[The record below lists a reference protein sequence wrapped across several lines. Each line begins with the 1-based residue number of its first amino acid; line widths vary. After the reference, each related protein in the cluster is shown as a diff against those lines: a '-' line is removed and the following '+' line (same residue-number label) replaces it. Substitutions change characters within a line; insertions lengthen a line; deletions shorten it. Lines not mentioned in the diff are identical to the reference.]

1 MKTFILT
8 LAIALMGITTF
19 AQNKNKTGIKKQQ
32 TIVIVPGAWTD
43 PSAWAYVIP
52 SLKAKGFDVIAV
64 TLPGHGSDTTSFA
77 HINLQSYV
85 DAVKN
90 AIGDKTNIV
99 LVGHSMAGIVI
110 SQVAEDIPAQI
121 KKLVYVAA
129 YLPADGESLLA
140 LAQTDA
146 DAHVGKYLQ
155 IDQATGS
162 ANIAKEDIVDAFVA
176 DSPKP
181 VQEQVV
187 AGFKA
192 DPLAPLAGTVK
203 LTAANFGS
211 ITKTYI
217 HTLNDHTVSY
227 KLQLAMVAK
236 AHVKKEYELPSSHTP
251 FLSMPDKLA
260 AIIINEAK

>member
-1 MKTFILT
+1 MKTIILT
-8 LAIALMGITTF
+8 LAIALMGITAF
-19 AQNKNKTGIKKQQ
+19 AQNKTKIKSQQ

-52 SLKAKGFDVIAV
+52 TLKAKGFNVIAV
-64 TLPGHGSDTTSFA
+64 TLPGHGKDTTSFA
-77 HINLQSYV
+77 HITLQSYV
-85 DAVKN
+85 DAVEK
-90 AIGDKTNIV
+90 AIGNKTDVI

-110 SQVAEDIPAQI
+110 SQVAENIPAQI

-129 YLPADGESLLA
+129 YLPQNGESLLS

-155 IDQATGS
+155 ISEATGS
-162 ANIAKEDIVDAFVA
+162 ANIAKEGIVDAFVA

-181 VQEQVV
+181 VQDQVV

-192 DPLAPLAGTVK
+192 DPLAPLAGKVT
-203 LTAANFGS
+203 LTEANFGS
-211 ITKTYI
+211 VSKTYI

-227 KLQLAMVAK
+227 KLQQAMVGK
-236 AHVKKEYELPSSHTP
+236 SNVKKEYSLPSSHTP

-260 AIIINEAK
+260 AIIISEAK